1 MSVVFAGP
9 VGADD
14 ADSVAAHDPDRKVAH
29 DLAIAI
35 RFADLLGVDHQRAR
49 RFGVLRDH
57 GGDADRPQGFAALA
71 SEIGKLADAPH
82 VALAARGDAV
92 AHPMLFVDDLAVEL
106 VALELLLLEL
116 QVAPG
121 LERAEALIETAGA
134 AAIEP
139 DRGAGQVGEQ
149 PFVVADQRQRRTAIR
164 KMRLQPFDRDQI
176 EMIGRLVE
184 QQDLGLRAQDPDQS
198 RAARFAAGET
208 AGSASGSTPSS
219 SIMALRRIGVVEVA
233 KPGKDIVERGGEAG
247 HVRLLRQIGEA
258 RGRLDE
264 AASPVSRHLAGG
276 DAKQGRF
283 ARSVAPDDGDPVAS
297 GNRQLRPVQKR
308 RAAKRQASVSQL

>member
-1 MSVVFAGP
+1 
-9 VGADD
+9 
-14 ADSVAAHDPDRKVAH
+14 
-29 DLAIAI
+29 
-35 RFADLLGVDHQRAR
+35 
-49 RFGVLRDH
+49 
-57 GGDADRPQGFAALA
+57 
-71 SEIGKLADAPH
+71 
-82 VALAARGDAV
+82 
-92 AHPMLFVDDLAVEL
+92 MLFVDDLAVEL

-116 QVAPG
+116 HVAPG
-121 LERAEALIETAGA
+121 LERAETLIEAAGA

-139 DRGAGQVGEQ
+139 DRGAGQVGKQ
-149 PFVVADQRQRRTAIR
+149 PLVVADQRQRRAAIR
-164 KMRLQPFDRDQI
+164 EVRLQPFDRDQI
-176 EMIGRLVE
+176 EVIGRLVE
-184 QQDLGLRAQDPDQS
+184 QQDLGLRAQDPDQR

-208 AGSASGSTPSS
+208 AGIGVRIDPELGHHGS
-219 SIMALRRIGVVEVA
+219 RRIRIVEIA

-264 AASPVSRHLAGG
+264 AASPVSRHLARG

-308 RAAKRQASVSQL
+308 RAAEREASVSQL